1 MAVISI
7 KSFGGISPKTP
18 TRLLQDSQAQVAIN
32 CPVFAGTINPLPG
45 LGSTVKTIPGDD
57 TPETIYRY
65 GQNNTS
71 DDKYWFTWA
80 TDVDVCRGQIAG
92 DQSEWTFFTDGVQ
105 PRATYN
111 TIALSGDYDE
121 GQFPAASRPLGLPA
135 PTTALSLDTAIYTPK
150 SYPATLTLTA
160 DHVKWLFQ
168 EYDLKYSLTDDEDA
182 SYSTID
188 LTNPI
193 TVASVA
199 AAINAEGEANL
210 VTPTGGGD
218 PVPCISAEVV
228 DGNVVVTT
236 GVTGPDASLYLKA
249 HSGVAVDTKG
259 TFTYAGYDQSSTG
272 ETTTKGFFVIEDQEI
287 EAISAGHKV
296 QFWGHQAGC
305 QLTFTGPVTANSLT
319 TLLNATFASFV
330 TTLVA
335 TEVGSVVLIQATN
348 GAAFGY
354 KRYDTFGNVKVY
366 DVNTQPTKNYESP
379 ASLILTQA
387 NLESLHG
394 KYLSILIGDVEKFIP
409 VPAGATMDDLIR
421 PLSAARVTAKK
432 YGVKV
437 PTMRITTN
445 GVGPNVT
452 MRIRGGTY
460 PTTEQFAKINSE
472 GYDDTPQSKIT
483 RAYTWTFVNKE
494 SGYEFESA
502 PYAPTGEQAPLP
514 TIDAYFDQH
523 VVLSGR
529 AEVPVGYAA
538 THWRLY
544 RAEGGSFLFVKEL
557 PISVNTYTDDVLA
570 ENLGEAIASTT
581 WTEPPTALRGLIN
594 LPNGSMA
601 GFVGRDVY
609 FCDPYHPHAWPQQY
623 VQSMDYP
630 VVGLGR
636 MDTTLAVLTTGTPY
650 FLQGSHPDSMTVVK
664 TDLEQ
669 SCSSKRSIVSTN
681 GIVVYASPDGLVML
695 SPGGSKLI
703 TEQLFTRAQWQQY
716 FRPESI
722 HAYSHDLK
730 YIAFYDNG
738 TTQGG
743 FIFDPTSGQFIMHDI
758 YTTAGYSDLLRDQL
772 FLASEDLT
780 IKPWIG
786 GAAKNLTWR
795 SKKFWMPKPLGY
807 TCAQLEAEA
816 YPVTLKVYV
825 DGTLGHTATVADR
838 AAFRLPVLIG
848 RDWEF
853 QIEGNTEVFSLAIA
867 QSMEEIAGV

>member
-45 LGSTVKTIPGDD
+45 LGSSVKTIPGND
-57 TPETIYRY
+57 TPQTIYRY

-71 DDKYWFTWA
+71 DDKYWFSWPV
-80 TDVDVCRGQIAG
+80 DVDVCRGQIAG
-92 DQSEWTFFTDGVQ
+92 DQSEWTFYTDGVQ
-105 PRATYN
+105 PKATYD
-111 TIALSGDYDE
+111 TIALSGSV
-121 GQFPAASRPLGLPA
+121 FPTASRPLGLPM
-135 PTTALSLDTAIYTPK
+135 PSKALILAAQTYTPD
-150 SYPATLTLTA
+150 SYPATITLTA
-160 DHVKWLFQ
+160 DHVKWLSTT
-168 EYDLKYSLTDDEDA
+168 YGIKYSLTDDADA
-182 SYSTID
+182 SYADITLSGT
-188 LTNPI
+188 I
-193 TVASVA
+193 TVESVA
-199 AAINAEGEANL
+199 AAIDAVAGI
-210 VTPTGGGD
+210 G
-218 PVPCISAEVV
+218 AEVV
-228 DGNVVVTT
+228 DGNVVITT
-236 GVTGPDASLYLKA
+236 DATGETAKLYIKA
-249 HSGVAVDTKG
+249 HSGETVDTAG
-259 TFTYAGYDQSSTG
+259 TFTYAGYDQSHTG
-272 ETTTKGFFVIEDQEI
+272 TATTEGFIVIEDEEI
-287 EAISAGHKV
+287 EAIATGHAIV
-296 QFWGHQAGC
+296 IVAWAVSRVD
-305 QLTFTGPVTANSLT
+305 FTGPVTADELAA
-319 TLLNATFASFV
+319 LLNAAFAASNSFM
-330 TTLVA
+330 VA
-335 TEVGSVVLIQATN
+335 TAAGSCVALTSDEDT
-348 GAAFGY
+348 AFNY
-354 KRYDTFGNVKVY
+354 RRYDSFDKIKKTY
-366 DVNTQPTKNYESP
+366 EARDSNTESP
-379 ASLILTQA
+379 AAVLLHEATLTELQG
-387 NLESLHG
+387 NFISVLV
-394 KYLSILIGDVEKFIP
+394 KDVEKFIP
-409 VPAGATMDDLIR
+409 VPDDATMSSL
-421 PLSAARVTAKK
+421 ARSLAVADVTAVV
-432 YGVKV
+432 YGVKH
-437 PTMRITTN
+437 PTLRILTN

-452 MRIRGGTY
+452 LRVRGGSY
-460 PTTEQFAKINSE
+460 PTTEQFAKLNAE
-472 GYDDTPQSKIT
+472 GYDDTPDSTIT
-483 RAYTWTFVNKE
+483 RAYTWTWVNKE
-494 SGYEFESA
+494 SGYEFESM
-502 PYAPTGEQAPLP
+502 PYVPAVEDPPLP
-514 TIDAYFDQH
+514 SVEAYFDQK
-523 VVLSGR
+523 VFLSGR
-529 AEVPVGYAA
+529 PEVPAGYRV

-557 PISVNTYTDDVLA
+557 PVSQNSYTDDVLA
-570 ENLGEAIASTT
+570 ENLGEAIPSTT
-581 WTEPPTALRGLIN
+581 WAPPPAGLRGLIN

-703 TEQLFTRAQWQQY
+703 TEQLFTRAQWQDY
-716 FRPESI
+716 FAPESI

-730 YIAFYDNG
+730 YVAFYDNG

-758 YTTAGYSDLLRDQL
+758 YATAGYSDLLRDQL
-772 FLASEDLT
+772 FVASSNRT
-780 IKPWIG
+780 IKTWIG
-786 GAAKNLTWR
+786 GSAKNLTWR